1 MLIRFA
7 RSLFPISIA
16 QHWSKLQLERYL
28 RRYNSL
34 VFHAS
39 PLSQCVHQ
47 VWRIWLDHPD
57 IAIVSFIE
65 DKEIS
70 ISVDSDHLGR
80 IKQVLSLRSI
90 SESLLRA
97 DSRIGVHVLLIDLE
111 PAHTVIVLIR
121 YVGHSW
127 VGGARVG
134 KVLLGW
140 SQRRKRDILDAA
152 EV

>member
-1 MLIRFA
+1 MLIRFS
-7 RSLFPISIA
+7 RSLFPISIT
-16 QHWSKLQLERYL
+16 QHWSKLQLEGYL

-34 VFHAS
+34 VLHAS

-47 VWRIWLDHPD
+47 VWRIRLDHPD

-65 DKEIS
+65 DEKIS

-90 SESLLRA
+90 SESLLCA
-97 DSRIGVHVLLIDLE
+97 DSRIGVHILLFDLE
-111 PAHTVIVLIR
+111 PAHTVIFLIR

-127 VGGARVG
+127 VRGARVR